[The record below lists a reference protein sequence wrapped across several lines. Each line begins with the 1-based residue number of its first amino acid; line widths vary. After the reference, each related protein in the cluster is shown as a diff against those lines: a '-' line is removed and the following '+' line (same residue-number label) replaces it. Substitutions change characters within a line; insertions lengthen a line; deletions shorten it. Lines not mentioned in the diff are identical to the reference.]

1 MLNRYSYCLFCLTVL
16 LLTAG
21 CRSTDAQNST
31 LPTASSASSVTT
43 PTPSLAPS
51 APLLA
56 TGQPSAATNGQI
68 QTYVNQLATQ
78 GFTASSQGVWVQT
91 ETALLAN
98 HQGSVPLS
106 AASLTKVATS
116 LAALYTLTPNHRFV
130 TEISTTGTIEN
141 GVLNGDLVIQ
151 GGEDP
156 FFVWEEAI
164 AVGNALN
171 QLKIRQVTGNLIV
184 VGKFYMNFEF
194 DPSKSGALFQQGIN
208 AATWTGEAV
217 TQYQLLPAGT
227 PKPQVTIGGTVQT
240 LAAKP
245 AIAKP
250 LLRHSSLPL
259 AELLKKM
266 NRYSNNAMAEMIAD
280 SVGGAQVVAQ
290 QVVSVTG
297 VPATEVQLVNGSGLS
312 VENRLSPR
320 TVAAMFRAI
329 ERYLQPYQMTIADIF
344 TQIGQDEGIL
354 DQRPLPNLAVVK
366 SGSLDAVSA
375 LAGALPTENQ
385 GVVWFVIMNGG
396 TNLEGFR
403 ASQEVLLQQLVNQWG
418 AGRSLPKGLTPNL
431 ERQKLTS
438 QIEIVK

>member
-1 MLNRYSYCLFCLTVL
+1 MNRYSYRVSLLTL
-16 LLTAG
+16 LLLVAG
-21 CRSTDAQNST
+21 CTSTATQNSPA
-31 LPTASSASSVTT
+31 PTASSSQTTT
-43 PTPSLAPS
+43 PTPNT
-51 APLLA
+51 PLLA
-56 TGQPSAATNGQI
+56 TGQPSSATNAQM
-68 QTYVNQLATQ
+68 QAYVNQLAAQ
-78 GFTASSQGVWVQT
+78 GFAASSQGIWMQT
-91 ETALLAN
+91 DTTLLAN
-98 HQGSVPLS
+98 YQGSVPLS

-116 LAALYTLTPNHRFV
+116 LAALYTLTPDHRFV
-130 TEISTTGTIEN
+130 TEISTTGTIQN
-141 GVLNGDLVIQ
+141 GVLQGDLVIQ

-171 QLKIRQVTGNLIV
+171 QLKIQQVTGSLII

-194 DPSKSGALFQQGIN
+194 DPIKSGTLFKQGIN
-208 AATWTGEAV
+208 AASWSGEVA
-217 TQYQLLPAGT
+217 TQYQTLPAGT
-227 PKPQVTIGGTVQT
+227 PKPQVLIVGNVKRLVT
-240 LAAKP
+240 KP
-245 AIAKP
+245 ATAKP
-250 LLRHSSLPL
+250 LLRHASLPL

-280 SVGGAQVVAQ
+280 SVGGAPAVAQ
-290 QVVSVTG
+290 KVVSVTG
-297 VPATEVQLVNGSGLS
+297 VPTTEVQLVNGSGLS

-320 TVAAMFRAI
+320 TVCAMFRAI
-329 ERYLQPYQMTIADIF
+329 DRYLQPYQMTIADIF

-403 ASQEVLLQQLVNQWG
+403 ASQEALLQQLAHQWDP
-418 AGRSLPKGLTPNL
+418 ARSLPTVLTPNPKR
-431 ERQKLTS
+431 EKLTA
-438 QIEIVK
+438 QIELVQ